1 MVDKKVIQEWL
12 GKADEDFN
20 FACRNVEDEENTFY
34 AQICFHFQQA
44 AEKYL
49 KAYIVAH
56 ELTFKKIHDLPEL
69 VKICRGDNDSFSEL
83 EEESNFLTDF
93 YIDTRYP
100 VHWPIEISRE
110 NAQKALDAS
119 DQIGRFVKELLE
131 QRLNIIQEVA

>member
-1 MVDKKVIQEWL
+1 MVDRKVIQEWL

-49 KAYIVAH
+49 KAYIVAY
-56 ELTFKKIHDLPEL
+56 ELTFKKIHELPEL

-83 EEESNFLTDF
+83 EEGCNFLTDF
-93 YIDTRYP
+93 VSTHNFGEKVSFPNKEPSNNKPFRRSLLKNS
-100 VHWPIEISRE
+100 PI
-110 NAQKALDAS
+110 L
-119 DQIGRFVKELLE
+119 
-131 QRLNIIQEVA
+131 